1 MELPIEMFHISKK
14 SADGRQSMCKKCKSE
29 YSKLKVEEQRKKIAE
44 ATKAVETMAKNSD
57 SITLKDGTVLR
68 KVDKD
73 CKPLSDYTPRELL
86 TELKS
91 RGYVWENMYIKQ
103 TVDYNKI

>member
-1 MELPIEMFHISKK
+1 MHEEKK
-14 SADGRQSMCKKCKSE
+14 R
-29 YSKLKVEEQRKKIAE
+29 KIAE
-44 ATKAVETMAKNSD
+44 ATKAVETMAKDSD
-57 SITLKDGTVLR
+57 SITLKDGTVLK
-68 KVDKD
+68 KVAKD